1 MRKFISE
8 VFILFFIF
16 LLLTCCANNSNNS
29 INSNIS
35 NNTDRNSEKG
45 GATPSPAPVT
55 DPVAELMD
63 KMTVEEKIGQ
73 LFIVSYRYD
82 HEGSPLE
89 AVDEDTRESIKKY
102 KPGGV
107 ILFAEN
113 VRTIPQTVTLIESL
127 QELSRTPLFIAVDEE
142 GGIVSRITKSPEMH
156 ATKFPDNAKIGET
169 GDPELAEAVA
179 RAISAEISSLG
190 FNMNFAPVADINSN
204 PDNTV
209 IGRRAYGSDA
219 GLVSKMVS
227 AAVSGIQSEQLSAV
241 LKHFPGHGDTIEDSH
256 YGSASVSHSKE
267 RLFNTELL
275 PFISGIEAG
284 ADCVMAAHILTP
296 NIKGENVPATLKHEI
311 LTGILRN
318 ELGFN
323 GLIIT
328 DAMNMGAIT
337 RFYKS
342 DEAAV
347 KAIIAGADIVLM
359 PEDLE
364 LAVTGVKEAVDSG
377 KINVERL
384 NESVMRILRTKQKRG
399 ILNGTGQ
406 TKNPENVLGC
416 EEHRELANR
425 VSK

>member
-1 MRKFISE
+1 MKKIFPDAVILL
-8 VFILFFIF
+8 FILMLF
-16 LLLTCCANNSNNS
+16 TSCGA
-29 INSNIS
+29 
-35 NNTDRNSEKG
+35 NNTDINYDVDLNECT
-45 GATPSPAPVT
+45 ATPSPVPAA
-55 DPVAELMD
+55 DPVAELID
-63 KMTVEEKIGQ
+63 KMSVEEKIGQ
-73 LFIVSYRYD
+73 LFIVSYRHD
-82 HEGSPLE
+82 NLGNPLE
-89 AVDEDTRESIKKY
+89 AVDDDTRESIERN

-113 VRTIPQTVTLIESL
+113 ISTIPQTVALIESL
-127 QELSRTPLFIAVDEE
+127 QEISQVPLFIAVDEE

-156 ATKFPDNAKIGET
+156 ATVFPDNAVIGAK
-169 GDPELAEAVA
+169 GKPELAEAVA
-179 RAISAEISSLG
+179 KAISEEISSLG

-209 IGRRAYGSDA
+209 IGRRSYGSDA
-219 GLVSKMVS
+219 EVVSKMVS
-227 AAVSGIQSEQLSAV
+227 AAVSGFQSNHVSAV
-241 LKHFPGHGDTIEDSH
+241 LKHFPGHGDTDEDSH
-256 YGSASVSHSKE
+256 YGSAVINHSRE

-284 ADCVMAAHILTP
+284 ADCVMTAHILTP
-296 NIKGENVPATLKHEI
+296 NIQGENVPATLKPEI

-364 LAVTGVKEAVDSG
+364 LAITGVKQAVDSG
-377 KINVERL
+377 KIDEKRL
-384 NESVMRILRTKQKRG
+384 NESVIRILRTKQKRG
-399 ILNGTGQ
+399 ILNGTER

-416 EEHRELANR
+416 EEHRELASR